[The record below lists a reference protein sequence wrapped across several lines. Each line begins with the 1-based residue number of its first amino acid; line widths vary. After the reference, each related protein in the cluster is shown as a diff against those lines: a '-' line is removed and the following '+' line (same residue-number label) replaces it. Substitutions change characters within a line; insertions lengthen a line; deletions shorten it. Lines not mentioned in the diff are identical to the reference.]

1 VTGTSIGSGAVVAG
15 IAMRGRTRTTRNA
28 ALVALLAFLAINPGG
43 AQQVASV
50 ERGAARPTLVPLVQR
65 VAPAVV
71 NIAAVGTTKIESPLL
86 QDPFFRRFFG
96 TPPDGSEGIVPTQAA
111 GSGVIIDA
119 RNGYVLTN
127 HHVIENADEIAVNL
141 ADRRQL
147 SAKLIGSDPET
158 DIALL
163 KIDATEL
170 VALEIGDSDSLGVGD
185 YVVAIGNPFGLGQTV
200 TSGIVSALGR
210 AGLGIEGYES
220 FIQTDAAIN
229 PGNSGGALID
239 LDGELVGIA
248 TAIASPTGGNVGI
261 GFAVPSN
268 MAKAVMEQLLE
279 YGEVRRG
286 RLGIMIQDLTPALAQ
301 ALEIGVD
308 RGALV
313 TGVEPDS
320 AAARAGVKAGDVVV
334 ALNGAPIADSTE
346 LRNRIGLTR
355 ADETVKLGI
364 RRDGLPI
371 DVDVRVVAAEP
382 ERAATRAPAT
392 GNKLDGAEL
401 RDLDRSDPRYRS
413 FQGVLV
419 ATVRPA
425 SAAWRAGLQAGDIIV
440 AVNRRAVTT
449 TDQLTAALRDA
460 RVPFAVE
467 VERDGGRVFLVVQ

>member
-1 VTGTSIGSGAVVAG
+1 MV
-15 IAMRGRTRTTRNA
+15 
-28 ALVALLAFLAINPGG
+28 LAFLAVGSAG
-43 AQQVASV
+43 AQQVATV
-50 ERGAARPTLVPLVQR
+50 EQGAARPTLVPLVQR

-71 NIAAVGTTKIESPLL
+71 NIAVVGTTRIESPLL

-96 TPPDGSEGIVPTQAA
+96 LPPDGSEEIVPRQAV
-111 GSGVIIDA
+111 GSGVIVDA

-127 HHVIENADEIAVNL
+127 HHVIEDADEIVVNL
-141 ADRRQL
+141 ADRRQF
-147 SAKLIGSDPET
+147 SAELVGSDPET

-163 KIDATEL
+163 KVDATDL
-170 VALEIGDSDSLGVGD
+170 TALDIGDSDSLGVGD

-229 PGNSGGALID
+229 PGNSGGALVD

-286 RLGIMIQDLTPALAQ
+286 RLGIMTQDLTPALAE

-320 AAARAGVKAGDVVV
+320 AAARAGVRAGDVVV
-334 ALNGAPIADSTE
+334 ALNGSPIESSTE
-346 LRNRIGLTR
+346 LPQ
-355 ADETVKLGI
+355 
-364 RRDGLPI
+364 PI
-371 DVDVRVVAAEP
+371 VSL
-382 ERAATRAPAT
+382 APA
-392 GNKLDGAEL
+392 
-401 RDLDRSDPRYRS
+401 RRSLQRLARRTNARHRRPRCPSR
-413 FQGVLV
+413 G
-419 ATVRPA
+419 
-425 SAAWRAGLQAGDIIV
+425 
-440 AVNRRAVTT
+440 
-449 TDQLTAALRDA
+449 
-460 RVPFAVE
+460 
-467 VERDGGRVFLVVQ
+467 

>member
-1 VTGTSIGSGAVVAG
+1 VIRRNLAFAAV
-15 IAMRGRTRTTRNA
+15 
-28 ALVALLAFLAINPGG
+28 LALLAADFGG

-50 ERGAARPTLVPLVQR
+50 QRGAPRPTLVPLVQR
-65 VAPAVV
+65 VVPAVV
-71 NIAAVGTTKIESPLL
+71 NIAVVSTTKIESPLL

-96 TPPDGSEGIVPTQAA
+96 LPPDGSEEIVPRQAA
-111 GSGVIIDA
+111 GSGVIVDA

-127 HHVIENADEIAVNL
+127 HHVIEDADEIVVNL
-141 ADRRQL
+141 ADRRQF
-147 SAKLIGSDPET
+147 SAELVGSDPET

-163 KIDATEL
+163 KVDATDLTAL
-170 VALEIGDSDSLGVGD
+170 VIGDSDSLGVGD

-229 PGNSGGALID
+229 PGNSGGALVD

-268 MAKAVMEQLLE
+268 MAKVVMEQLLE

-301 ALEIGVD
+301 ALEIGVN

-320 AAARAGVKAGDVVV
+320 AAARAGVTTGDVVV
-334 ALNGAPIADSTE
+334 ALNGSPIGGSTE

-355 ADETVKLGI
+355 AGDTVTLGI
-364 RRDGLPI
+364 WRDGRSL
-371 DVDVRVVAAEP
+371 DVDVRVASAEP
-382 ERAATRAPAT
+382 ERPAAGSPAL
-392 GNKLDGAEL
+392 GDKLDGAEFGN
-401 RDLDRSDPRYRS
+401 LDRSDPRYGS
-413 FQGVLV
+413 LQGVLV
-419 ATVRPA
+419 ASVRPA
-425 SAAWRAGLQAGDIIV
+425 SPAWRAGLQAGDIVV
-440 AVNRRAVTT
+440 AVNRRAVANV
-449 TDQLTAALRDA
+449 DQLTAALRDA
-460 RVPFAVE
+460 RVPFAIE
-467 VERDGGRVFLVVQ
+467 VERDGGRIFLVVQ

>member
-1 VTGTSIGSGAVVAG
+1 
-15 IAMRGRTRTTRNA
+15 MTTRNVA
-28 ALVALLAFLAINPGG
+28 YATVLALLAVGSGG
-43 AQQVASV
+43 AQPSASV
-50 ERGAARPTLVPLVQR
+50 ERGVARPTLVPLVQR

-71 NIAAVGTTKIESPLL
+71 NIAVVGTTKIESPLL

-96 TPPDGSEGIVPTQAA
+96 LPPDGSEEIVPRQAA
-111 GSGVIIDA
+111 GSGVVVDA

-127 HHVIENADEIAVNL
+127 HHVIEDADEIVVNL
-141 ADRRQL
+141 ADRRQF
-147 SAKLIGSDPET
+147 SAELVGTDPET

-163 KIDATEL
+163 KVDATDL
-170 VALEIGDSDSLGVGD
+170 TALDIGDSDSLGVGD

-229 PGNSGGALID
+229 PGNSGGALVD

-286 RLGIMIQDLTPALAQ
+286 RLGIMIQDLTPALAE

-313 TGVEPDS
+313 TGVESDS
-320 AAARAGVKAGDVVV
+320 AAVRAGVKAGDVVV
-334 ALNGAPIADSTE
+334 ALNGSPIESSTE

-355 ADETVKLGI
+355 AGETVKLSVW
-364 RRDGLPI
+364 RDGRKL
-371 DVDVRVVAAEP
+371 DVDVRVAAAEVERP
-382 ERAATRAPAT
+382 EARAPEM
-392 GNKLDGAEL
+392 GDKLDGAEL
-401 RDLDRSDPRYRS
+401 RNLDRDDPRYRAL
-413 FQGVLV
+413 QGVLV
-419 ATVRPA
+419 AAVRPA
-425 SAAWRAGLQAGDIIV
+425 SAAWRAGLQAGDIVVSI
-440 AVNRRAVTT
+440 NRRNVTT
-449 TDQLTAALRDA
+449 VEQLTRTLRDT
-460 RVPFAVE
+460 RVPFALE
-467 VERDGGRVFLVVQ
+467 VERGGGRIFLVVQ

>member
-1 VTGTSIGSGAVVAG
+1 MTMRNVTFAAV
-15 IAMRGRTRTTRNA
+15 
-28 ALVALLAFLAINPGG
+28 LAFLAVGSAG

-50 ERGAARPTLVPLVQR
+50 ERGASRPTLVPLVQR
-65 VAPAVV
+65 AAPAVV
-71 NIAAVGTTKIESPLL
+71 NIAVVGTTRTESPLL
-86 QDPFFRRFFG
+86 QDPVFRRFFG
-96 TPPDGSEGIVPTQAA
+96 LPPDGSEEVVPRQSA
-111 GSGVIIDA
+111 GSGVIVDA

-127 HHVIENADEIAVNL
+127 HHVIEDADEIIVNL
-141 ADRRQL
+141 ADRRQF
-147 SAKLIGSDPET
+147 SAKLVGSDPET

-163 KIDATEL
+163 KVDASDLT
-170 VALEIGDSDSLGVGD
+170 ALDIGDSDSLGVGD

-229 PGNSGGALID
+229 PGNSGGALVD

-261 GFAVPSN
+261 GFAVPST

-286 RLGIMIQDLTPALAQ
+286 RLGMMIQDLTPALAK

-313 TGVEPDS
+313 TGVEPDA

-334 ALNGAPIADSTE
+334 ALNGSAIESSTE

-355 ADETVKLGI
+355 AGELVKLRVWREGRI
-364 RRDGLPI
+364 LDI
-371 DVDVRVVAAEP
+371 DARIAAAEA
-382 ERAATRAPAT
+382 ERQETRATETA
-392 GNKLDGAEL
+392 NQLDGAEF
-401 RDLDRSDPRYRS
+401 RNLDRDDPRYRAL
-413 FQGVLV
+413 QGVLV
-419 ATVRPA
+419 ASVRPA
-425 SAAWRAGLQAGDIIV
+425 SAAWRAGLRAGDVVIS
-440 AVNRRAVTT
+440 VNRRNVTT
-449 TDQLTAALRDA
+449 VQQLTATLRDA
-460 RVPFAVE
+460 RVPFALE
-467 VERDGGRVFLVVQ
+467 VERGGGRIFLVVQ